1 MAGRPKQFQETLPR
15 FTNVV
20 RHLWPYLRHHK
31 GKLALSFLALFA
43 EVGFRLLEP
52 WPLAI
57 VLDYVIADSGG
68 QIIPW
73 LQGLSP
79 MELLN
84 VAAISLV
91 VVVGLRA
98 LLAYLSTVGFALVG
112 NRVLTEVRG
121 RLYDHLQKL
130 SLSYHGKA
138 RSGDLTVRVVGD
150 IGKLQEITVTA
161 VMPFVGN
168 IFILIA
174 MLAVMFFFNWQ
185 LALLALVTL
194 PLFWLLSV
202 RLSRNIT
209 AVSRDQRKRE
219 GAMAST
225 ASESIGAIKLV
236 QALSLEDVFSRSFSG
251 QNAKSLKEGVRA
263 KRLAARLE
271 RSADLLIAV
280 STALVLWLG
289 ARLVISGS
297 LTAGELVVFI
307 TYLKNAFKPVRDFA
321 KYTGRL
327 ARATA
332 AGERVI
338 DVLEEEPEIRDLPDA
353 RPAPPFRGRVRFEEV
368 VFGYEPHARAL
379 DGMDFEVEPGGR
391 VALVGPSGN
400 GKSTIAN
407 LLLRLYDPQGGRAMV
422 DGRDVREYTLES
434 LRSQVSVV
442 LQDSFLFAASV
453 RENIVFGAGREVS
466 DEEVEAAARL
476 ANAHG
481 FIQAM
486 LDGYDTVLS
495 ERGSSLSGGQR
506 QRIAIARAAIRAA
519 PILVLD
525 EPTTGLDEENEQQVN
540 DALEKLSEGRTTF
553 VITHDLR
560 FAARSDEILYIEDGR
575 VAERGP
581 HADLLRAGGRYAALY
596 QLQAAAGRLDPRE
609 EGHGALTR

>member
-1 MAGRPKQFQETLPR
+1 
-15 FTNVV
+15 
-20 RHLWPYLRHHK
+20 
-31 GKLALSFLALFA
+31 
-43 EVGFRLLEP
+43 
-52 WPLAI
+52 
-57 VLDYVIADSGG
+57 
-68 QIIPW
+68 
-73 LQGLSP
+73 
-79 MELLN
+79 
-84 VAAISLV
+84 
-91 VVVGLRA
+91 
-98 LLAYLSTVGFALVG
+98 
-112 NRVLTEVRG
+112 
-121 RLYDHLQKL
+121 
-130 SLSYHGKA
+130 
-138 RSGDLTVRVVGD
+138 
-150 IGKLQEITVTA
+150 
-161 VMPFVGN
+161 
-168 IFILIA
+168 
-174 MLAVMFFFNWQ
+174 
-185 LALLALVTL
+185 
-194 PLFWLLSV
+194 V

-225 ASESIGAIKLV
+225 ASESIGAIKIV

-297 LTAGELVVFI
+297 LTTGELVVFI

-368 VFGYEPHARAL
+368 AFDYEPGSRAL

-407 LLLRLYDPQGGRAMV
+407 LLLRLYDPQEGRVMV

-466 DEEVEAAARL
+466 DEEIEAAARL
-476 ANAHG
+476 ANAHA
-481 FIQAM
+481 FICAM
-486 LDGYDTVLS
+486 PEGYDTVLS

-506 QRIAIARAAIRAA
+506 QRIAIARAAIREA

-560 FAARSDEILYIEDGR
+560 FAARSDEVLYIENGR

-581 HADLLRAGGRYAALY
+581 HAGLLRAGGRYAALY
-596 QLQAAAGRLDPRE
+596 RLQTVADELDPRE
-609 EGHGALTR
+609 EGRGAFTR